1 MSSLNGKK
9 EKCIKYRN
17 GLFDGFQGMWSLK
30 KCDGCQRK
38 SANSN
43 FNIKIN
49 LCPNAKLI
57 IQICLVIVGRSMFQ
71 NSVLRVKKY
80 SNLDCTVAAVHKI
93 RSDVA

>member
-1 MSSLNGKK
+1 
-9 EKCIKYRN
+9 
-17 GLFDGFQGMWSLK
+17 MWSLK
-30 KCDGCQRK
+30 KCDRCQLNL
-38 SANSN
+38 ANSD

-71 NSVLRVKKY
+71 NSVLQVKKY
-80 SNLDCTVAAVHKI
+80 SNLDCAVAAAHKI